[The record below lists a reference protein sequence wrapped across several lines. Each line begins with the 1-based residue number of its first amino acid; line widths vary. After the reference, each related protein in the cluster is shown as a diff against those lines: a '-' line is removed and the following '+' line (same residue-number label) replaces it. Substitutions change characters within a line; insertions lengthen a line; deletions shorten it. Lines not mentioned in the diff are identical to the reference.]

1 MYENIDKQTMIKT
14 LFGCEIEDIKED
26 VIISPIWSLS
36 RFTEKAEK
44 VIKHFKGWYRGVSLT
59 YGGKGITVINSC
71 IGAPLTGDCVI
82 ALGYTYCK
90 NILFSGSA
98 GGINNLY
105 NFGDIVVSD
114 CAVIGEGFSRFHKKD
129 FREDCFGEE
138 VYGSKALADVLF
150 KKSNDYG
157 EDMGVNVYKGKIFS
171 TDSILGENKKS
182 FGFMMEKGCDGVE
195 MELSAVFT
203 ASKAIGRNAAG
214 LITISDLP
222 LKYKSLFEG
231 VKENDIKA
239 YEDSAK
245 MLPEI
250 LMEAV
255 LDI

>member
-1 MYENIDKQTMIKT
+1 MYENIDNKTMIKT
-14 LFGCEIEDIKED
+14 LFGCEVEDIKKD
-26 VIISPIWSLS
+26 IIISPIWSLS

-59 YGGKGITVINSC
+59 YKDKDITVINSC

-82 ALGYTYCK
+82 ALGYTSCE

-98 GGINNLY
+98 GGINDLY

-114 CAVIGEGFSRFHKKD
+114 CAVIGEGFSRFHKKE
-129 FREDCFGEE
+129 FIKDCFGEE
-138 VYGSKALADVLF
+138 VYGSKELADVLF
-150 KKSNDYG
+150 NKSKDYG
-157 EDMGVNVYKGKIFS
+157 EDIRVNVYKGKIFS

-222 LKYKSLFEG
+222 LKYKSLFKG
-231 VKENDIKA
+231 VKEKDMKA
-239 YEDSAK
+239 YENSAK
-245 MLPEI
+245 MLPKI